1 MKAVKQGG
9 SEKGASGSA
18 PPKRNTRKLMLFA
31 IVPVVLAGAAATYFL
46 VPALAETGHAAN
58 SQVQTKTAGTP
69 APAQAHPQMVDVPE
83 IVVTLPNDGHPRQL
97 RIKLSLELTPAPH
110 DLPPMDQFTPKVNDA
125 LLTYLRTLRDSD
137 LEGGLALDRIRGDLY
152 RRLTLVL
159 GPNVINN
166 VLITSLVTG

>member
-1 MKAVKQGG
+1 MKPVKQSG
-9 SEKGASGSA
+9 SEKGISGNA
-18 PPKRNTRKLMLFA
+18 PAKRNTRKLMLLA
-31 IVPVVLAGAAATYFL
+31 VAPILLAGAAATYFL
-46 VPALAETGHAAN
+46 VPALAETGRVAN
-58 SQVQTKTAGTP
+58 SQ
-69 APAQAHPQMVDVPE
+69 APAKTGGAPAAAISHPQVVDVPE

-97 RIKLSLELTPAPH
+97 RIKLSLELTAAPH
-110 DLPPMDQFTPKVNDA
+110 ELPPMDQFTPQVNDA

-159 GPNVINN
+159 GPNVINS